1 MDFYFT
7 VSIIA
12 VIILIIL
19 LTTIG
24 LLVKNSSYSGKFPP
38 HAAECPDYWE
48 VDGSLCIVPVDDK
61 ALNTGRQPYANPNG
75 FEYIDYNGKKA
86 IDFSNTL
93 WTKDLLP
100 DDVKNNC
107 GLTAWANLNNI
118 LWDGVSNSSLCAS
131 TINEYS
137 EKYTHDSSA

>member
-38 HAAECPDYWE
+38 HTLCPDYWE

-61 ALNTGRQPYANPNG
+61 ALNSEDNHMQIQMDSN
-75 FEYIDYNGKKA
+75 ISIIMVKKPS
-86 IDFSNTL
+86 ILVIHYGQKIYYQTML
-93 WTKDLLP
+93 KIIVDLPL
-100 DDVKNNC
+100 
-107 GLTAWANLNNI
+107 GLI
-118 LWDGVSNSSLCAS
+118 
-131 TINEYS
+131 
-137 EKYTHDSSA
+137 